1 MPSTILLLPLSCSFK
16 LHIFLCSFHVV
27 FDLPSSLYDDPL
39 TLLGLLLPA
48 QKVERDKVWWKI
60 RTNKQI
66 ARKFNSLLSC
76 VGFTFGHMILDKSKN
91 SSKLIPLCLRSVCNQ
106 CSWQQNITTDKWS
119 WELQKEMFST
129 LHKDFFHFEF
139 NYPNHF
145 LQWILKQIKMFH
157 EN

>member
-39 TLLGLLLPA
+39 TLRGLLLPA

-76 VGFTFGHMILDKSKN
+76 VGFTFVHMILDKGKN
-91 SSKLIPLCLRSVCNQ
+91 SSKLIPLCCLFALRLQSMQ
-106 CSWQQNITTDKWS
+106 LAAKYHRWQMKLGVAEGNVFNLAQRFLPFRIQLS
-119 WELQKEMFST
+119 QSLPSM
-129 LHKDFFHFEF
+129 DFET
-139 NYPNHF
+139 N
-145 LQWILKQIKMFH
+145 
-157 EN
+157 

>member
-16 LHIFLCSFHVV
+16 IHIFLCSFHVV

-48 QKVERDKVWWKI
+48 QKVERDKVWLKI

-106 CSWQQNITTDKWS
+106 CSWQQNITADKWS
-119 WELQKEMFST
+119 WELENWQEMFST
-129 LHKDFFHFEF
+129 FSNRLLPANFSHYSNH
-139 NYPNHF
+139 YPYKWVSN
-145 LQWILKQIKMFH
+145 
-157 EN
+157 

>member
-1 MPSTILLLPLSCSFK
+1 MPSTILLLPLSCSVK
-16 LHIFLCSFHVV
+16 LRIFLCSFHVV

-91 SSKLIPLCLRSVCNQ
+91 SSKLIPLCCLFALRLQSMQ
-106 CSWQQNITTDKWS
+106 LAAKYHRWQMKLGVAEGNVFNLAQRFLPFRIQLS
-119 WELQKEMFST
+119 QSLPSM
-129 LHKDFFHFEF
+129 DFET
-139 NYPNHF
+139 N
-145 LQWILKQIKMFH
+145 
-157 EN
+157 

>member
-76 VGFTFGHMILDKSKN
+76 VGFTFVHMILDKGKN
-91 SSKLIPLCLRSVCNQ
+91 SSKLIPLCCLFALRLQSMQ
-106 CSWQQNITTDKWS
+106 LAAKYHRWQMKLGVAEGNVFNLAQRFLPFRIQLS
-119 WELQKEMFST
+119 QSLPSM
-129 LHKDFFHFEF
+129 DFET
-139 NYPNHF
+139 N
-145 LQWILKQIKMFH
+145 
-157 EN
+157 

>member
-27 FDLPSSLYDDPL
+27 FGLPSSLYDDPL

-48 QKVERDKVWWKI
+48 QKVERDKVWLKI

-76 VGFTFGHMILDKSKN
+76 VGFTFVHMILDKGKN
-91 SSKLIPLCLRSVCNQ
+91 SSKLIPLCCLFALRLQSMQ
-106 CSWQQNITTDKWS
+106 LAAKYHRWQMKLGVAEGNVFNLAQRFLPFRIQLSQWLPS
-119 WELQKEMFST
+119 M
-129 LHKDFFHFEF
+129 DFET
-139 NYPNHF
+139 N
-145 LQWILKQIKMFH
+145 
-157 EN
+157 

>member
-48 QKVERDKVWWKI
+48 QKVERDKVWLKI

-76 VGFTFGHMILDKSKN
+76 VGFTFVHMILDKGKN
-91 SSKLIPLCLRSVCNQ
+91 SSKLIPLCCLFALRLQSMQ
-106 CSWQQNITTDKWS
+106 LAAKYHHWQMKLGVAERNVFNLAQRFLPFRIQLS
-119 WELQKEMFST
+119 QSLPSM
-129 LHKDFFHFEF
+129 DFET
-139 NYPNHF
+139 N
-145 LQWILKQIKMFH
+145 
-157 EN
+157 